1 MSTII
6 TGSEDF
12 VGVNRIT
19 IGKQDLWVRFAE
31 VFKGLVVDK
40 TLVHNQYISKLPRY
54 VSEYLV
60 SKLCRK
66 NDCRKLVDFIR
77 KYYPD
82 PADRDKY
89 LHELMVKG
97 KIKIIDELK
106 VTVDVR
112 KGILKAIIPSLGLK
126 DAGIY
131 DSIVAEHE
139 NLLRTGMWGI
149 IELSY
154 KPDNEF
160 KVIVTGFTPFQV
172 SRVDL
177 DWFLEATRKFNP
189 REWVDV
195 VISTIG
201 LNPAAYSWEEK
212 LVLLLRL
219 VPFVE
224 ANSNLA
230 EFGPRATGKTFL
242 YRNISYYSRI
252 ISGGRVSPA
261 QLFYNIVTKQPGLIA
276 IKDVVVFDEVNR
288 IRFTNEDEVVGKL
301 KDYMES
307 GFFERG
313 PKQAHSDC
321 SLVFIGNVDDEILV
335 DENPVKYLLNV
346 LPGFMKDP
354 ALLDRIHGF
363 IPGWRLPKI
372 MVSSIHLSK
381 TIGLVIDF
389 YAEILHQLRRIDYR
403 KMVLDYVELGRSFT
417 IRDEK
422 AIARTISGLIKVIAP
437 HGELD
442 KQLFKEI
449 VDIAIKSRIYVKQLL
464 HLLLPNEY
472 PSPSLEYNV
481 RWG

>member
-1 MSTII
+1 MSILST
-6 TGSEDF
+6 TAATSMVGERVGSSSLW
-12 VGVNRIT
+12 NR
-19 IGKQDLWVRFAE
+19 LSS

-40 TLVHNQYISKLPRY
+40 SLVHNQYVSRLPRF

-60 SKLCRK
+60 SKLCRR
-66 NDCRKLVDFIR
+66 NDCRRLVEFVR

-82 PADRDKY
+82 PSSRDKY

-97 KIKIIDELK
+97 SIKIIDELK

-112 KGILKAIIPSLGLK
+112 RGLLKASIPSLGLTS
-126 DAGIY
+126 AGIL
-131 DSIVAEHE
+131 DEIVSEHE
-139 NLLRTGMWGI
+139 NLLRTGMWGVV
-149 IELSY
+149 ELAY
-154 KPDNEF
+154 KPETDE
-160 KVIVTGFTPFQV
+160 KVVVVGFTPFQV

-177 DWFLEATRKFNP
+177 DWFIDATRKFTP

-195 VISTIG
+195 VVSTIG
-201 LNPAAYSWEEK
+201 LNPEAYSWKQK

-219 VPFVE
+219 VPFAEPNV
-224 ANSNLA
+224 NLA

-252 ISGGRVSPA
+252 ISGGRITPA

-276 IKDVVVFDEVNR
+276 VKDVVVFDEVAR
-288 IRFTNEDEVVGKL
+288 IKFTGGEEVVGKL

-321 SLVFIGNVDDEILV
+321 SLVFIGNIDSDNKVDQVEV
-335 DENPVKYLLNV
+335 LLKS
-346 LPGFMKDP
+346 LPSFMRDP
-354 ALLDRIHGF
+354 AFLDRIHGF
-363 IPGWRLPKI
+363 IPGWSLPKI
-372 MVSSIHLSK
+372 MVSNIHLSNK
-381 TIGLVIDF
+381 PGLVIDF
-389 YAEILHQLRRIDYR
+389 YAEVLHQLRRIDYR
-403 KMVLDYVELGRSFT
+403 RMVLDYVELGKGFT

-422 AIARTISGLIKVIAP
+422 AIARIVSGMIKIIAP

-442 KQLFKEI
+442 KHLFKEI
-449 VDIAIKSRIYVKQLL
+449 VDLAVKTRSYTKHLL
-464 HLLLPNEY
+464 HTLLPSEY
-472 PSPSLEYNV
+472 PTPILEYKI